1 MTPEE
6 LAEIETRAEAAT
18 EGPWKTFCPYGNSS
32 RTQRV
37 VTGPRGLVVF
47 DDGNS
52 TDSDARFIARAR
64 TDVPALIAEVR
75 RLRTALSEIAE
86 PEATPAKAL
95 DDYDAGYDMGFADGW
110 NDAALI
116 AQKALEAT

>member
-52 TDSDARFIARAR
+52 TDTDARFIAHAR
-64 TDVPALIAEVR
+64 TDIPALIAEVR
-75 RLRTALSEIAE
+75 RQADLLDIAETALDNVAMQTGSLGADLDERILD
-86 PEATPAKAL
+86 TLAKIRE
-95 DDYDAGYDMGFADGW
+95 GR
-110 NDAALI
+110 
-116 AQKALEAT
+116 E